1 VTLQEKINNDLKN
14 AIKNRDKNNTNSLKL
29 IVGELQRSQEKEL
42 DDKKTLCVIKKLIKY
57 EKENINRMMSIE
69 EMTSCKSEY
78 LELLETYLPQQT
90 SDDDVKNWIR
100 ENIDFSKFSN
110 KSRIMKQIMNNFGS
124 SVSGGNVK
132 KILDELVILC
142 ELNVHDEVDKEN
154 NKYEV

>member
-1 VTLQEKINNDLKN
+1 VTLQEKINVDLKN
-14 AIKNRDKNNTNSLKL
+14 AIKNRDKNKTNSLKL
-29 IVGELQRSQEKEL
+29 LVGELQRSKEKEL
-42 DDKKTLCVIKKLIKY
+42 DDKKTFTIIKKLIKY
-57 EKENINRMMSIE
+57 EKENIDRMMSI
-69 EMTSCKSEY
+69 SCKSEY

>member
-1 VTLQEKINNDLKN
+1 MTLQEKINNDLKN